1 MKLEI
6 INYIEIVCAA
16 FTLILFLLFFV
27 TIKRNS
33 DNIFFSMRSS
43 NLMLITDILIF
54 LSIIAYVL
62 LDVFHEEYKD
72 SDGVKYLSTFYSVFQ
87 ILLFFTL
94 ASRYFRLYL
103 SCRNSDNSNVQYG
116 LFEPRSYHYEYFY
129 VRLIAGVTLIVMI
142 IVTINYFVVDNNTT
156 TFIYEIQINNDDN
169 SEGFYYFWIILT
181 FIETIIFMSFYLA
194 IIRTHLNPE
203 VHIVSEI
210 ALVSFIN
217 FAYSLSLSLS
227 FFINDGNIDIIKK
240 IIKFIPIIYN
250 LLIYFVVIA
259 LPFLYGV
266 FNTTVIIYDLPGE
279 LCSSLYLFLTKE
291 KCFDAFYNYLNHEV
305 DNMKSTLYLNLL
317 ISIFKFRLLVTNN
330 ESRELILEEINN
342 IRGGYINRIN
352 DDSEYK
358 RDFAAE
364 KESQEKEDII
374 KNALDFCMN
383 ARNIENIKPNM
394 FDKIAGKVYSFLDEK
409 FKVFQRTDDFIALS
423 NELTEETNI
432 RCKLTNFGL
441 IRN

>member
-1 MKLEI
+1 MEI
-6 INYIEIVCAA
+6 KTINTIEIVFGV

-43 NLMLITDILIF
+43 NLMLVTNILIF
-54 LSIIAYVL
+54 FSIITYVL
-62 LDVFHEEYKD
+62 LDIFYLDYQD

-103 SCRNSDNSNVQYG
+103 SCRNSGDNNVQYG
-116 LFEPRSYHYEYFY
+116 LFIPRSYHYEYFY
-129 VRLIAGVTLIVMI
+129 VRLIAAVTVVVMVF
-142 IVTINYFVVDNNTT
+142 VTINYFVANHNTT
-156 TFIYEIQINNDDN
+156 TFIYEIQIINGDN
-169 SEGFYYFWIILT
+169 SEGFCYFWIILS

-210 ALVSFIN
+210 AFVSIIN
-217 FAYSLSLSLS
+217 YIYSLSLALP
-227 FFINDGNIDIIKK
+227 FFIKDENKDIIKN
-240 IIKFIPIIYN
+240 IIELIPIIYN

-291 KCFDAFYNYLNHEV
+291 KCFDAFYNYLNHQNDSV
-305 DNMKSTLYLNLL
+305 KSTLYLNLL
-317 ISIFKFRLLVTNN
+317 INIFKFRLLVTNN
-330 ESRELILEEINN
+330 ESRELIMEEIEN
-342 IRGGYINRIN
+342 ISRNYLFVINS
-352 DDSEYK
+352 DSEYQK
-358 RDFAAE
+358 DFAVE

-374 KNALDFCMN
+374 RAAYNFCDN
-383 ARNIENIKPNM
+383 ARGIENIKPNV
-394 FDKIAGKVYSFLDEK
+394 FDKIAGKVYSYLDEK
-409 FKVFQRTDDFIALS
+409 FKRFVDTHDFLALRD
-423 NELTEETNI
+423 ELIEETNI